1 MTPAQITE
9 LCKIQQGL
17 NRLEK
22 RLEKVKDQI
31 TDHQTRI
38 RLGRIIRDMNASGQ
52 IGNLIENESDPIIVE
67 VNPNSFNQRS

>member
-1 MTPAQITE
+1 MTPTQLHE
-9 LCKIQQGL
+9 LTLIQKGI